1 MKVRAVIFDLDE
13 TLIEEETSNDASAL
27 AAGEIAELRHGVDRV
42 ALLAG
47 LRKRSRELFL
57 AGPHIDYCRDIGI
70 SAREALWGS
79 FTGGDSS
86 LVRLRDWMPSYR
98 LQSWA
103 AALTEV
109 GVDDNVL
116 AAEIAEV
123 FADDR
128 SRRHIVFA
136 ESEQV
141 LHRLKKNFR
150 LGLITNG
157 APDIQG
163 TKIDGSNLASFFET
177 IIISG
182 DHGFGKPD
190 RRIFELALQRLEVAA
205 HEAVMIGDSLN
216 RDVAGA
222 RDAGIRTIWINR
234 YHRTL
239 TDTHPVPDIELTDLN
254 ALPTILKP
262 VDQPA
267 SK

>member
-1 MKVRAVIFDLDE
+1 MPHPQMKVRAVIFDLDE
-13 TLIEEETSNDASAL
+13 TLIEEETSNDASAI
-27 AAGEIAELRHGVDRV
+27 AAGEIAQIRYGVDRV
-42 ALLAG
+42 ALLAA
-47 LRKRSRELFL
+47 LRRRSRELFL
-57 AGPHIDYCRDIGI
+57 AGPLIDYCREIGI

-86 LVRLRDWMPSYR
+86 LEQLRQWMPTYRLR
-98 LQSWA
+98 SWA
-103 AALTEV
+103 AALAEV
-109 GVDDNVL
+109 GVDDQAL
-116 AAEIAEV
+116 AGEIAEF
-123 FADDR
+123 FAIDR
-128 SRRHIVFA
+128 SRRHVVFA

-141 LHRLKKNFR
+141 LHQLKKNFR

-190 RRIFELALQRLEVAA
+190 RRIFQLALQRLEVAA

-234 YHRTL
+234 YQRTL
-239 TDTHPVPDIELTDLN
+239 TDSHPVPDIELTDLRD
-254 ALPTILKP
+254 LPTILMP
-262 VDQPA
+262 V
-267 SK
+267 

>member
-27 AAGEIAELRHGVDRV
+27 AAGEIARLRRGVDCV
-42 ALLAG
+42 SLLAA

-57 AGPHIDYCRDIGI
+57 AGPLIDYCRDIGI

-79 FTGGDSS
+79 FTGDDSS
-86 LVRLRDWMPSYR
+86 LVRLRDWMPTYR

-109 GVDDNVL
+109 GVDDQVL
-116 AAEIAEV
+116 AAELAEF

-128 SRRHIVFA
+128 SRRHVVFA

-141 LHRLKKNFR
+141 LHDLKKKFR
-150 LGLITNG
+150 LALITNG

-190 RRIFELALQRLEVAA
+190 ARIFQLALDRLKVAA

-234 YHRTL
+234 YNRTL
-239 TDTHPVPDIELTDLN
+239 TDSHPIPDIQLTDLRD
-254 ALPTILKP
+254 LPTLLMPI
-262 VDQPA
+262 D
-267 SK
+267 

>member
-1 MKVRAVIFDLDE
+1 MPHTPMKVRAVIFDLDE

-27 AAGEIAELRHGVDRV
+27 AAGEIATIRHGVDRI
-42 ALLAG
+42 ALLTA

-57 AGPHIDYCRDIGI
+57 VGPLIDYCRDIGI

-79 FTGGDSS
+79 FTGDDPS
-86 LVRLRDWMPSYR
+86 LVQLRDWIPTYR
-98 LQSWA
+98 LRSWA
-103 AALTEV
+103 AALREV
-109 GVDDNVL
+109 GIDDPAL
-116 AAEIAEV
+116 AAEVAEF
-123 FADDR
+123 FAEDR
-128 SRRHIVFA
+128 SRRHVVFA

-141 LHRLKKNFR
+141 LHQLKKNFR
-150 LGLITNG
+150 LALITNG

-190 RRIFELALQRLEVAA
+190 LRIFQLALQRLEVEA

-234 YHRTL
+234 YQRTRGAS
-239 TDTHPVPDIELTDLN
+239 HPIPDIELTDLRELP
-254 ALPTILKP
+254 ALLT
-262 VDQPA
+262 PA
-267 SK
+267 D

>member
-1 MKVRAVIFDLDE
+1 MPHPQMKVRAVIFDLDE
-13 TLIEEETSNDASAL
+13 TLIEEETSNDASAI
-27 AAGEIAELRHGVDRV
+27 AAGEIAHVRRGVDRV
-42 ALLAG
+42 ALLAA

-57 AGPHIDYCRDIGI
+57 AGPMIDYCHEIGI

-79 FTGGDSS
+79 FTGDDSS
-86 LVRLRDWMPSYR
+86 LVQLRQWMPTYRLR
-98 LQSWA
+98 SWA
-103 AALTEV
+103 AALADV
-109 GVDDNVL
+109 GVDDQAL
-116 AAEIAEV
+116 AGEIAEY
-123 FADDR
+123 FAIDR
-128 SRRHIVFA
+128 SLRHVVFA

-141 LHRLKKNFR
+141 LHQLKKNFR

-190 RRIFELALQRLEVAA
+190 RRIFQLALQRLEVAA

-234 YHRTL
+234 YKRTL
-239 TDTHPVPDIELTDLN
+239 TGSHPVPDIELTDLRD
-254 ALPTILKP
+254 LLTILIP
-262 VDQPA
+262 V
-267 SK
+267 